1 MCLSIPSQVVSID
14 RERSTAIVDT
24 LGVKR
29 EVGIDFIA
37 DEVKEGDYVL
47 IHIGYAM
54 NIIDE
59 GYAKESIKLYQEI
72 IEKMEDEEK
81 QSMIERSDN
90 CPGDSGAVT

>member
-14 RERSTAIVDT
+14 KEKMRAVVDT

-37 DEVKEGDYVL
+37 DEVKEGDFVL

-59 GYAKESIKLYQEI
+59 EYAKESIKLYKEI
-72 IEKMEDEEK
+72 IEKMEEQERQALIDKSDECFGEG
-81 QSMIERSDN
+81 SE
-90 CPGDSGAVT
+90 T

>member
-1 MCLSIPSQVVSID
+1 MCLSIPSRVVSVD
-14 RERSTAIVDT
+14 REKMTAIVDT

-37 DEVKEGDYVL
+37 DEVKEGDFVL

-59 GYAKESIKLYQEI
+59 DYAKESIALYKEI
-72 IEKMEDEEK
+72 IEQMEEQERRA
-81 QSMIERSDN
+81 MIEESDN
-90 CPGDSGAVT
+90 CAGDGSGT

>member
-14 RERSTAIVDT
+14 REKCTAIVDT

-37 DEVKEGDYVL
+37 DEVKEGDFVL

-59 GYAKESIKLYQEI
+59 QYAKESIALYQEI
-72 IEKMEDEEK
+72 IEKMEEDER
-81 QSMIERSDN
+81 SRLIERSDN
-90 CPGDSGAVT
+90 CPGGEGGA

>member
-14 RERSTAIVDT
+14 REKMTAVVDT

-37 DEVKEGDYVL
+37 DEVKVGDFVL

-59 GYAKESIKLYQEI
+59 EYAKESIKLYQEI
-72 IEKMEDEEK
+72 IEKMEEEERQALIDE
-81 QSMIERSDN
+81 SDH
-90 CPGDSGAVT
+90 CPGGAGGA

>member
-14 RERSTAIVDT
+14 REKMTAVVDT

-37 DEVKEGDYVL
+37 DEVKVGDFVL

-59 GYAKESIKLYQEI
+59 EYAKESIKLYQEI
-72 IEKMEDEEK
+72 IERMEEEERQALIDE
-81 QSMIERSDN
+81 SDN
-90 CPGDSGAVT
+90 CPGDRGGA

>member
-14 RERSTAIVDT
+14 REKMTAVVDT

-37 DEVKEGDYVL
+37 DEVKVGDYVL

-59 GYAKESIKLYQEI
+59 EYARESIALYQEI
-72 IEKMEDEEK
+72 IEKMEEEERRAMIDE
-81 QSMIERSDN
+81 SDN
-90 CPGDSGAVT
+90 CPGGAGGA